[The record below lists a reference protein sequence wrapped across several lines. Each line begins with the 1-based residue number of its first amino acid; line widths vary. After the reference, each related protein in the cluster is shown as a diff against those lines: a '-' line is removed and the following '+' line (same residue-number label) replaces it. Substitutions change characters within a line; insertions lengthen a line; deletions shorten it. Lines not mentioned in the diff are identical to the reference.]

1 MLWFA
6 LAVVAL
12 GCSVY
17 DESLRQGSSVAPSA
31 GAADGGSNSAS
42 AGSEAGGSGG
52 NSTAGAGTA
61 AGGGLGDAGAQSAG
75 GDSGEAGDSNV
86 GGAGAPKG
94 GAGGAVGSAGS
105 AGRASGGS
113 GGASAGSAG
122 AGNAGSGHSGTG
134 NAGAGNAGASNAGAS
149 NAGASNAGAG
159 NAGAGAIVELGVAK
173 PTTASSQQSANPSS
187 SGNDGQTGTR
197 WSANAAALP
206 QWWRVDLGETHR
218 LTKVSVRFEFSDRK
232 YTYAVETSLDDVSYT
247 AQANVVDGVG
257 SIQPVPIPGNVSAR
271 YVRITCTNT
280 VPGVDPSTGAARPTW
295 ASFWEVSVL
304 GT

>member
-1 MLWFA
+1 M
-6 LAVVAL
+6 VAL

-134 NAGAGNAGASNAGAS
+134 NAGAGNAGAGNAGAGNAGAG

>member
-1 MLWFA
+1 M
-6 LAVVAL
+6 VAL

-134 NAGAGNAGASNAGAS
+134 
-149 NAGASNAGAG
+149 NAGAG